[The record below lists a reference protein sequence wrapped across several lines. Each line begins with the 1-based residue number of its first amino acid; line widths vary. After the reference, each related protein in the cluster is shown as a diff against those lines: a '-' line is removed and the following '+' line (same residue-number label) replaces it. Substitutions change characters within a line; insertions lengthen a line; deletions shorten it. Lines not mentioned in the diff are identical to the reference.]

1 MRYWEVLLLALGLAM
16 DAFAVSILNG
26 LTAKPSV
33 KQNFAMAGAFGVAQM
48 IFPLI
53 GLLLG
58 AAFYQ
63 LISSIDHWIALVL
76 LAALGI
82 KMLIDAKKNPDTCE
96 IRLSAKVILLQA
108 VATAIDALVVGIGL
122 AAMTDN
128 IPLTVLTIG
137 VVTFALSLAGVFG
150 GKLVGLRLCRGAR
163 ILGGL
168 ILIGI
173 GAKIFVEHMFF
184 A

>member
-1 MRYWEVLLLALGLAM
+1 MRYWEILVLAVGLAM
-16 DAFAVSILNG
+16 DAFAVSVLNG

-48 IFPLI
+48 VFPLI

-58 AAFYQ
+58 AAFYN
-63 LISSIDHWIALVL
+63 LISNIDHWIALVL
-76 LAALGI
+76 LAVLGI
-82 KMLIDAKKNPDTCE
+82 KMLADAKKNPDACE
-96 IRLSAKVILLQA
+96 VKLTAKIILIQA
-108 VATAIDALVVGIGL
+108 VATAIDALAVGIGL
-122 AAMTDN
+122 AAMTDD

-137 VVTFALSLAGVFG
+137 VVTFLLSLAGAFG
-150 GKLVGLRLCRGAR
+150 GKLLGKRICFGAR

-173 GAKIFVEHMFF
+173 GVKIFVEHFF
-184 A
+184 S